1 MASGRTLIENA
12 VKSGIADYTSLSK
25 AAGRN
30 HAYIQQFVAR
40 SIPKQLPEDVRLRLA
55 PLLRCSP
62 DDLREG
68 AAPVSTETGA
78 QFAPGVI
85 VPEISSMPRNL
96 PVFGTT
102 AGGNGDGA
110 TIINQGDVVDYVRRP
125 PGLVGNSKAYGLY
138 IEGDS
143 MEPQFEHGAL
153 ILVDPGRKPRPGD
166 RVVLVLVKD
175 GGEEISYVKQLV
187 RIASDRVIVRQFNP
201 PKELEFAREIVKSV
215 ERVLTT
221 AELMGV

>member
-1 MASGRTLIENA
+1 MASGRNLIENA
-12 VKSGIADYTSLSK
+12 VKSGIADYTALSK

-40 SIPKQLPEDVRLRLA
+40 GIPKQLPEDVRLRLA
-55 PLLRCSP
+55 PLLKCTP

-68 AAPVSTETGA
+68 AAPTAEVGSRI
-78 QFAPGVI
+78 APSVI

-125 PGLVGNSKAYGLY
+125 PGLAGNSKAYGLY
-138 IEGDS
+138 VEGDS

-166 RVVLVLVKD
+166 RVVLVLLKD
-175 GGEEISYVKQLV
+175 EGEEISYVKQLV
-187 RIASDRVIVRQFNP
+187 RITSDRLIVRQFNP
-201 PKELEFAREIVKSV
+201 PKELEFAREVVKSV